1 MSKHNNF
8 LYEVESESY
17 EIDEDG
23 DDVNVDVDDEENH
36 HGVAVYDEEGSVEDG
51 GKVLSMDYSIDCCPI
66 VPHTFSGE
74 NLSQRGSCCQICLFE
89 GKGVVTKNV
98 VTCYGHKVRVCADV
112 SVNESPMINL
122 YLKRMGKDSV
132 NWVPL
137 MFEGTCWEKLH
148 QWYVPQG
155 LFPSIEQLKQ
165 HAPKKFCAAFKKHPF
180 YIDRMKC
187 ASYYTHVTG
196 HKVDGIS
203 TTWKEEA
210 PSKKATK
217 PQLRT
222 SRCATARENKLA
234 VVKKKQSAELLK
246 KQTVPMATEVEEVVQ
261 SKIADAEALV
271 SEQIADV
278 RASIRREI
286 RKNNEFLIGTLREL
300 IAENRSAE
308 PNVGY
313 GYIQN
318 DAVVYTCAT
327 NVLPVVGKELS
338 PIPEVYDKEVDL
350 TVREVDLTV
359 RHDGDTNLN
368 VDGNVEALRQTRSMT
383 RKDEDGC
390 ESAVKGNAHVEP
402 KSVIS
407 RKRGNNDNDDCSV
420 SSKNT
425 RRNRGASS
433 NDDDSVTSRT
443 SKQRAK
449 LHS

>member
-1 MSKHNNF
+1 M
-8 LYEVESESY
+8 
-17 EIDEDG
+17 
-23 DDVNVDVDDEENH
+23 
-36 HGVAVYDEEGSVEDG
+36 AV
-51 GKVLSMDYSIDCCPI
+51 I
-66 VPHTFSGE
+66 
-74 NLSQRGSCCQICLFE
+74 
-89 GKGVVTKNV
+89 
-98 VTCYGHKVRVCADV
+98 
-112 SVNESPMINL
+112 
-122 YLKRMGKDSV
+122 
-132 NWVPL
+132 
-137 MFEGTCWEKLH
+137 
-148 QWYVPQG
+148 
-155 LFPSIEQLKQ
+155 
-165 HAPKKFCAAFKKHPF
+165 
-180 YIDRMKC
+180 
-187 ASYYTHVTG
+187 
-196 HKVDGIS
+196 
-203 TTWKEEA
+203 
-210 PSKKATK
+210 
-217 PQLRT
+217 
-222 SRCATARENKLA
+222 
-234 VVKKKQSAELLK
+234 KKKQSAELLK

-278 RASIRREI
+278 RASIKREI

-308 PNVGY
+308 PPVGY

-350 TVREVDLTV
+350 TVRD
-359 RHDGDTNLN
+359 DGDTNLN

-425 RRNRGASS
+425 RRNRGTSN

>member
-1 MSKHNNF
+1 
-8 LYEVESESY
+8 
-17 EIDEDG
+17 
-23 DDVNVDVDDEENH
+23 
-36 HGVAVYDEEGSVEDG
+36 
-51 GKVLSMDYSIDCCPI
+51 
-66 VPHTFSGE
+66 
-74 NLSQRGSCCQICLFE
+74 
-89 GKGVVTKNV
+89 
-98 VTCYGHKVRVCADV
+98 
-112 SVNESPMINL
+112 
-122 YLKRMGKDSV
+122 
-132 NWVPL
+132 
-137 MFEGTCWEKLH
+137 
-148 QWYVPQG
+148 
-155 LFPSIEQLKQ
+155 
-165 HAPKKFCAAFKKHPF
+165 
-180 YIDRMKC
+180 
-187 ASYYTHVTG
+187 
-196 HKVDGIS
+196 
-203 TTWKEEA
+203 
-210 PSKKATK
+210 
-217 PQLRT
+217 
-222 SRCATARENKLA
+222 LA

-308 PNVGY
+308 PPVGY

-350 TVREVDLTV
+350 TVRD
-359 RHDGDTNLN
+359 DGETNLN
-368 VDGNVEALRQTRSMT
+368 VDGNVGALRQTRSMT

-443 SKQRAK
+443 SKQRAS